1 MQSALSNFDGVEIF
15 FMVCAA
21 VGGTFVLLRL
31 VMQFIG
37 LDHHAVHTD
46 GGDISFDTDHPDTDA
61 GFKALSIHSIT
72 SFFMM
77 FGLVGL
83 AMYRQSQMGVVL
95 SMVAAILA
103 GLGSVWVIGKLF
115 GLAARLQSSG
125 NIQIDT
131 AVGAQGRVYL
141 TIPVDGT
148 GIVNVKVSDRLRE
161 YEARSHDNAEIKTD
175 TPVQVLW
182 VEGNTLVVQKIQ

>member
-1 MQSALSNFDGVEIF
+1 MQSVLLDFDGVEIF

-21 VGGTFVLLRL
+21 VGGTFVLIRL
-31 VMQFIG
+31 VMQFMG
-37 LDHHAVHTD
+37 LDHHFSHSD
-46 GGDISFDTDHPDTDA
+46 GADMSFDADHPDTDA
-61 GFKALSIHSIT
+61 GFKVLSIHSIT

-95 SMVAAILA
+95 SMLAAILA
-103 GLGSVWVIGKLF
+103 GAGSVWVIGKLF
-115 GLAARLQSSG
+115 SLTARLQSSG

-141 TIPVDGT
+141 TIPPDGT
-148 GIVNVKVSDRLRE
+148 GIVCVKVSDRLRD
-161 YEARSHDNAEIKTD
+161 YEARSHDATEIVTD
-175 TPVQVLW
+175 TPIHVLW
-182 VEGNTLVVQKIQ
+182 VEGNTLVVQKL